1 MTTKLAG
8 GEGQR
13 SHLVPALGESWGHV
27 AGVRVVLNWEGQQ
40 RCALL
45 FKSPSRQQVI
55 VPFQI
60 TVGAPNGVGLIQ
72 CLTCDN
78 PT

>member
-1 MTTKLAG
+1 MTTKLAA

-45 FKSPSRQQVI
+45 LKSPSRQQVI

-60 TVGAPNGVGLIQ
+60 TVGAPMELV
-72 CLTCDN
+72 
-78 PT
+78 